1 MTTKSAIH
9 AHYLLRLHMLIFG
22 NLIRLA
28 FYLNFSFRYALFH
41 YHLICICL
49 IFIFSFLPGIEF
61 FEMSFVI
68 HPTNQQPSLKSAQ
81 KDYFWKCFSQKILK
95 SISYKEVNLNKVDGC

>member
-41 YHLICICL
+41 YHLICICI

-68 HPTNQQPSLKSAQ
+68 HPTNQQPSVKSAQ
-81 KDYFWKCFSQKILK
+81 KDISGNVFLK
-95 SISYKEVNLNKVDGC
+95 RNLKAFHIRR